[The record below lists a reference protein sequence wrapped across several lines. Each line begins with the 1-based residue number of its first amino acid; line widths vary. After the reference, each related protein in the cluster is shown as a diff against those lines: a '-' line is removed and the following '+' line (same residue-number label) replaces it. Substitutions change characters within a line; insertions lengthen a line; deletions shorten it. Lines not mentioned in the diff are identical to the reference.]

1 MSSDTILNNRYRLV
15 AQQGSGGMAVIY
27 KAIDQSLGRTVA
39 IKILRPSLTSDP
51 AFLARFRNEARSVA
65 NLQHPNIVTVHDVGN
80 DGATHY
86 IVMEF
91 IEGQDLK
98 KVIKASGA
106 LPLERALKLAI
117 QICGG
122 IGFAHRAGIV
132 HADVKPQNILV
143 TKDDLIKVTDFG
155 IAQAFSEAAPGERQ
169 QVVWGSPHYF
179 APEQARGEKP
189 TPESDVYSI
198 GIVLFEMLTG
208 RLPYAGNN
216 QQELALAHIRDRVPM
231 VSEFALAIPKNIVDI
246 VYKVMSKEK
255 SARYRMADQLGN
267 ILESYL
273 NRSRFRDT
281 EPRPI
286 VSSQPVVPTST
297 NPPVTNSPLA
307 PTGFTPSGQPSYMPM
322 QPAQVMSPPPLPTGV
337 APLEATNRVDLAP
350 NAPDLPDYVR
360 RVPPRAPAPPPV
372 PVQQVMP
379 PPNSYDVPGY
389 DSRQLQRSN
398 SQTYYPP
405 GYEQPADMPPAL
417 DLVTIALAVLAF
429 FAVACLIPLYIAV
442 FQARFGG

>member
-1 MSSDTILNNRYRLV
+1 
-15 AQQGSGGMAVIY
+15 
-27 KAIDQSLGRTVA
+27 
-39 IKILRPSLTSDP
+39 
-51 AFLARFRNEARSVA
+51 
-65 NLQHPNIVTVHDVGN
+65 
-80 DGATHY
+80 
-86 IVMEF
+86 
-91 IEGQDLK
+91 
-98 KVIKASGA
+98 
-106 LPLERALKLAI
+106 
-117 QICGG
+117 
-122 IGFAHRAGIV
+122 
-132 HADVKPQNILV
+132 
-143 TKDDLIKVTDFG
+143 
-155 IAQAFSEAAPGERQ
+155 
-169 QVVWGSPHYF
+169 VVWGSPHYF